1 MPTNVTPE
9 FKRAK
14 EAFQSAREPAER
26 LQCLK
31 EMLRSVPKH
40 KGTEHLQADIKSR
53 IKELTDELAGPR
65 KGGAR
70 TGPTHTVRPEGAAQV
85 ALVGPPNSGKS
96 SLHARL
102 TGSHAEVGPYPHTTH
117 APLPGM
123 LPYKDIYFQLVDL
136 PPVDVDVM
144 EPWMPNS
151 LQPAHAALL
160 VVDLNIPG
168 CVENV
173 AAIRERLDGKRI
185 SLVEKWP
192 GGLDDSLLVAAG
204 PEPTGVDREADGAE
218 ADDDEDPFRV
228 YLPTL
233 LIANKSDVR
242 FDPEEIGVLEELVGV
257 RYPAVSVSTET
268 GEGLDRIGEL
278 LFQGLKVIRVY
289 TKIPGRPAD
298 TEKPYTLFEGDSALD
313 LARLVHR
320 DIVASFKFARVWGSS
335 KFDGQRVGK
344 DHTLNDGDVVELHST

>member
-14 EAFQSAREPAER
+14 EAFQSASEPAER

-31 EMLRSVPKH
+31 EMLRTVPKH

-53 IKELTDELAGPR
+53 IKELTDEITGPR

-70 TGPTHTVRPEGAAQV
+70 TGPAHTVKPDGAAQV

-117 APLPGM
+117 APMPGM
-123 LPYKDIYFQLVDL
+123 MPYKDIYFQLVDL
-136 PPVDVDVM
+136 PPIGADCM
-144 EPWMPNS
+144 EAWMPNA
-151 LQPAHAALL
+151 LQPAHAVLL
-160 VVDLNIPG
+160 VVDLNLPG

-173 AAIRERLDGKRI
+173 AAIRDRLDGKRI
-185 SLVEKWP
+185 TLLETWR
-192 GGLDDSLLVAAG
+192 GALDPSLLVTSGQDPPAAVAA
-204 PEPTGVDREADGAE
+204 PETDGG
-218 ADDDEDPFRV
+218 DDDEDPFRIH
-228 YLPTL
+228 LPTL
-233 LIANKSDVR
+233 LVANKSDVK
-242 FDPEEIGVLEELVGV
+242 FDPEEIDVLEELVDA

-278 LFQGLKVIRVY
+278 LFQGLQVLRVY
-289 TKIPGRPAD
+289 TKIPGHPAD
-298 TEKPYTLFEGDSALD
+298 TDKPYTLFKGESVLD

-320 DIVASFKFARVWGSS
+320 DIAGTLKFARVWGSA
-335 KFDGQRVGK
+335 KFDGQQVGK
-344 DHTLNDGDVVELHST
+344 EHRLNDGDVVELHSS